1 VLVFRSQGSVHCLS
15 AAFAIL
21 VSTCSVEDLQS
32 LPLTI
37 TKARHDLRCQD
48 RKIGR
53 EMRRRPN
60 PDACYLQA
68 VCHAW
73 TNLQIRDLSAP
84 TRQPPHGHP
93 LQISMSNPRRIP
105 AAMETY
111 GDACGKTLNYRST
124 LSCSHC
130 TPMPVVILTELDAV
144 GRRPCSIHA
153 HTTSST
159 TDICMPLYRTC
170 PACCMGEG
178 KHRTVQGPSRRDYT
192 KPCKGPAPMQMRLSS
207 RRPSNSY

>member
-1 VLVFRSQGSVHCLS
+1 MHVISKQCAMHGPIYR
-15 AAFAIL
+15 FAICQHQL
-21 VSTCSVEDLQS
+21 VSL
-32 LPLTI
+32 LTD
-37 TKARHDLRCQD
+37 THCRYPC
-48 RKIGR
+48 
-53 EMRRRPN
+53 P
-60 PDACYLQA
+60 
-68 VCHAW
+68 
-73 TNLQIRDLSAP
+73 
-84 TRQPPHGHP
+84 
-93 LQISMSNPRRIP
+93 NPRRIP

-153 HTTSST
+153 YTTSST

-178 KHRTVQGPSRRDYT
+178 KHRSVQGPSRRDYT
-192 KPCKGPAPMQMRLSS
+192 KPCKGPAPMEMRLSS